1 MDENEYGTG
10 YDELTYNSDSNDRS
24 ADEVFEDFLSQ
35 LDKKERERIERQVAT
50 REKVNEAK
58 EKVGGFFAK
67 YTDAAKT
74 GKDALDASKELRRA
88 RQEMVVAKTNGC
100 DTKDIERSLA
110 KYELANSEYEKAAE
124 RFQDAKVRILEP
136 VTSRFGKA
144 AQSVTDAF
152 DKVGSWID
160 DKRASVVAAVTN
172 IKEAIAEANGR
183 FATQRDTAYL
193 GLSEKVASIDRAWMQ
208 FNYGIDKNISNTL
221 DAVHKTISTLDE
233 KVQAT
238 KAIWLKDEGK
248 DAVAKNTPDK
258 KSILSAIKSLSDE
271 YKSEMA
277 DLKRDFEFS
286 KERSVYQM
294 KSNQEL
300 RQSYGLRESASLS
313 ENIKKARD
321 AAIDKAASRAGKA
334 PEKNN
339 DGPVK

>member
-110 KYELANSEYEKAAE
+110 KYELASSEYEKAAE

-136 VTSRFGKA
+136 VTSRFEKA

-172 IKEAIAEANGR
+172 IKEAIAEANAKGGTVVI
-183 FATQRDTAYL
+183 AQYHSSYGNYIVIDHGDGVSTVYAHCSKLLVSVGD
-193 GLSEKVASIDRAWMQ
+193 KVKKGQHIGEVGTTGNSTGYHLHFEFRKNGKYTDP
-208 FNYGIDKNISNTL
+208 FNYIKEPPI
-221 DAVHKTISTLDE
+221 
-233 KVQAT
+233 KV
-238 KAIWLKDEGK
+238 G
-248 DAVAKNTPDK
+248 
-258 KSILSAIKSLSDE
+258 
-271 YKSEMA
+271 
-277 DLKRDFEFS
+277 
-286 KERSVYQM
+286 
-294 KSNQEL
+294 
-300 RQSYGLRESASLS
+300 
-313 ENIKKARD
+313 
-321 AAIDKAASRAGKA
+321 ASRYNKW
-334 PEKNN
+334 
-339 DGPVK
+339 